1 MSIYPL
7 YCGLAWPTDLVHSLR
22 AVHTLKMWNTNRE
35 NIFECFISLRDD
47 DKIFPSKWLLFCS
60 LNSYKC
66 IASFAVLLLVIGK
79 RIAVIRRPEKKRQ
92 ITARGNLMLF
102 VVLLYWSIAHRFV
115 NSVDIISIQKKT
127 KKKTGKCS
135 LCRSRR
141 HVDHRIVSFHNCPG
155 ACRHRPFDSFVL
167 VFFFVRVSHSA
178 LFFFLFPL
186 SCFCYCW

>member
-127 KKKTGKCS
+127 KKKKQENAAYVGAAATS
-135 LCRSRR
+135 TTVSCRFITVQA
-141 HVDHRIVSFHNCPG
+141 HVAIVRLTH
-155 ACRHRPFDSFVL
+155 
-167 VFFFVRVSHSA
+167 
-178 LFFFLFPL
+178 LF
-186 SCFCYCW
+186 